1 MTHEAAPRLHHVVF
15 CVRPENQDRAAD
27 FWRDLGLVF
36 QEFALVEEGLRV
48 LLDWSAGIEIIS
60 PTPDPGTET
69 ARFWE
74 FLEQRGE
81 GVCSVVVKG
90 PNVET
95 PILVANRHGSSVRYQ
110 QHREDG
116 GYFLD
121 EADLTPIFGMP
132 VTLLATDRPG

>member
-1 MTHEAAPRLHHVVF
+1 MTDHIAPRLHHVVF
-15 CVRPENQDRAAD
+15 CVRPENQERAAD

-36 QEFALVEEGLRV
+36 QEITLVEEGLRV
-48 LLDWSAGIEIIS
+48 LLDWASGIEIIS
-60 PTPDPGTET
+60 PMPDPGTET
-69 ARFWE
+69 ARFWALLDE
-74 FLEQRGE
+74 RGE

-95 PILVANRHGSSVRYQ
+95 PIAVAKRHGSSVRYQ

-121 EADLTPIFGMP
+121 EADLAPIFGMP
-132 VTLLATDRPG
+132 VTVLATNRPD

>member
-1 MTHEAAPRLHHVVF
+1 MTNETAPRVHHVVF
-15 CVRPENQDRAAD
+15 CVRPENQDRAAE

-36 QEFALVEEGLRV
+36 QDIALVEEGLRV

-60 PTPDPGTET
+60 PTTDAGTET

-74 FLEQRGE
+74 FLEERGE

-90 PNVET
+90 PSVET
-95 PILVANRHGSSVRYQ
+95 PILVAKRHGASVRYQ

-121 EADLTPIFGMP
+121 EVDLTPIFGMP
-132 VTLLATDRPG
+132 VTLLATNRGD

>member
-1 MTHEAAPRLHHVVF
+1 MTHAPAPRLHHVVF
-15 CVRPENQDRAAD
+15 CVQPENQDRAAD

-36 QEFALVEEGLRV
+36 QEIALVEEGLRV

-69 ARFWE
+69 ARFRE
-74 FLEQRGE
+74 LLEERGE

-90 PNVET
+90 PNVEA
-95 PILVANRHGSSVRYQ
+95 PILVAKQHGSSVRYQ

-116 GYFLD
+116 GHFLD

-132 VTLLATDRPG
+132 VTLLATDRPD

>member
-1 MTHEAAPRLHHVVF
+1 MTDHASPRVHHVVF
-15 CVRPENQDRAAD
+15 CVRPENQERAAG

-36 QEFALVEEGLRV
+36 QEITLAEEGLRV
-48 LLDWSAGIEIIS
+48 LLDWSAGIEIVS
-60 PTPDPGTET
+60 PTPVAGTET

-74 FLEQRGE
+74 FLGRHGE

-90 PNVET
+90 PNVEG
-95 PILVANRHGSSVRYQ
+95 PILVAKQHGASVRYR

-132 VTLLATDRPG
+132 VTLLATNRPG

>member
-1 MTHEAAPRLHHVVF
+1 MTDQLAPRLHHVVF

-36 QEFALVEEGLRV
+36 QEITLVEEGLRV
-48 LLDWSAGIEIIS
+48 FLDWSSGIEIIS
-60 PTPDPGTET
+60 PMPGSGTET

-74 FLEQRGE
+74 FLQERGE

-95 PILVANRHGSSVRYQ
+95 PILVATRHGSSVRYQ
-110 QHREDG
+110 QHREDAG
-116 GYFLD
+116 LVLD

-132 VTLLATDRPG
+132 VTFLATNRPD